1 MGWKFLKV
9 LKIQL
14 KLDNR
19 LKIYTMSKYISSLK
33 WKFFLLQHEMSWDVQ
48 DFKTTMRNNISPWDF
63 FFSLCRC
70 KRFFGCAYTLKA
82 DKLNERSQNI
92 FLWNQ
97 LSESLNYID
106 KWQMFLLFGYLV
118 RTQPTFNRMYYLIQ
132 LHINLVNS
140 DFASLETFSAVW
152 VAEGKMSSLSNVTSI
167 ILFSLL
173 VVLHAPNMK
182 LIKEQ
187 DLSSK
192 IKNIHFEMYNLPA

>member
-1 MGWKFLKV
+1 MTIDLRFIQCQSILVLWNESFFSFNMKCLEMFRILKP
-9 LKIQL
+9 QWE
-14 KLDNR
+14 
-19 LKIYTMSKYISSLK
+19 TTSH
-33 WKFFLLQHEMSWDVQ
+33 HE
-48 DFKTTMRNNISPWDF
+48 IF

-192 IKNIHFEMYNLPA
+192 IKNIHFEIYNLPA